1 MTFNN
6 NWFQSRLCPLF
17 QTLFY

>member
-6 NWFQSRLCPLF
+6 NWFQFRLCPLF
-17 QTLFY
+17 QALFY